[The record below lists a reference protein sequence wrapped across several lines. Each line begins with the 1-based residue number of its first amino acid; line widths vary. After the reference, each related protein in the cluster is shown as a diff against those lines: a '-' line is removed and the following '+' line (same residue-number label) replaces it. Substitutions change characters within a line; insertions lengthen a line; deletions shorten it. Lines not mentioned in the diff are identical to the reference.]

1 MIGQCHSCV
10 KVKVMNDNFGQAR
23 MALRSFMFEMNHWEK
38 NFYKKKRGAL
48 ESAGDVS
55 EIDDRARKDLLAILE
70 KWAFQEKTNQGRLI
84 DLGCSDPPTYDPE
97 TDVEESMESSDGE
110 VVFTIRQTVGM
121 QTIFRFTM
129 KSKAGEWRVK
139 KKEFLNF
146 KDKWQRSVL

>member
-1 MIGQCHSCV
+1 M
-10 KVKVMNDNFGQAR
+10 KMMNDNIEKAR
-23 MALRSFMFEMNHWEK
+23 TALRSFMLEINQWEK
-38 NFYKKKRGAL
+38 DFYKKKRSAL
-48 ESAGDVS
+48 EIGGDVS
-55 EIDDRARKDLLAILE
+55 EIDDRARKELSAILE

-97 TDVEESMESSDGE
+97 TDVEDSVESNDGE

-121 QTIFRFTM
+121 LTISRFTM
-129 KSKAGEWRVK
+129 KEKAGKWMVK